1 MPVPPAPLSCLLLS
15 YHPLLAHPIFQL
27 DPFHLSLH
35 FLALLLF
42 FFGHI
47 LPPDARVFAQPMAI
61 QMRQPGAPGGAPI
74 ILAPRLP
81 PPQMHVA
88 TSQAAAATSM
98 AMNGGAPPPL
108 VSPGPGE
115 HAGLMY
121 NPYGAVSALGTVTSA
136 AMPSPMDPYG
146 LGAAGAPSIIE
157 YQTHLDQA
165 QAGML
170 ALRRDFVTG
179 M

>member
-1 MPVPPAPLSCLLLS
+1 MFLPPAPSLQQGALRG
-15 YHPLLAHPIFQL
+15 PGAMP
-27 DPFHLSLH
+27 HLIPVSGQNG
-35 FLALLLF
+35 ASD
-42 FFGHI
+42 
-47 LPPDARVFAQPMAI
+47 DARMFAQPMAL

-88 TSQAAAATSM
+88 TSQAAAATSI

-115 HAGLMY
+115 HTSLMY
-121 NPYGAVSALGTVTSA
+121 SPYGAVSTLGTITSA
-136 AMPSPMDPYG
+136 AVPPTMDPYSFS
-146 LGAAGAPSIIE
+146 AAGAPSIIE
-157 YQTHLDQA
+157 YPTHLDQA